1 MERQLALKGICS
13 VDEWNELKQK
23 IHYDFLKDNN
33 FAELKQTELLA
44 GRLQVMQQ
52 IDPYVGVY
60 FSKDWIR
67 KKVLNMDEEEIKEIA
82 AQIEQE
88 QADEPAAPKISG
100 DAIAAPVPAAAPIP
114 QTPQANDINNLF
126 KLQLAK

>member
-1 MERQLALKGICS
+1 M
-13 VDEWNELKQK
+13 ELK
-23 IHYDFLKDNN
+23 N
-33 FAELKQTELLA
+33 
-44 GRLQVMQQ
+44 VQ
-52 IDPYVGVY
+52 ILSIG
-60 FSKDWIR
+60 
-67 KKVLNMDEEEIKEIA
+67 EIKEIT

-88 QADEPAAPKISG
+88 QADEPAAPEISG